1 MSKRNV
7 AATFLFFAI
16 AILSSIALGAQT
28 SCQDIFAGGQAP
40 IITNQNLT
48 AKYRELCNTAYA
60 VGHSGLTRTPLWSA
74 EHLTRQGLM
83 MGRGIKR
90 VNDFRPDTRLPASER
105 SELRD
110 YGRSGYDRGHMSPN
124 SDFPDAQTRDDSFL
138 LSNMIPQDPDNNR
151 GLHEA
156 IESVVRKETKRRGEL
171 FVITGPLFQGEK
183 LQSLKGRV
191 VIPDGIFKCL
201 CDQGRQ
207 DAGCYVENNAPGT
220 QYNVASVAQVERMT
234 GINLFPAMPASVKNR
249 AMRLPVPKLRG
260 ER

>member
-110 YGRSGYDRGHMSPN
+110 YARSGYDRGHMSPN
-124 SDFPDAQTRDDSFL
+124 SDFPDAQTRDESFL

-151 GLHEA
+151 GLHNLTPTA
-156 IESVVRKETKRRGEL
+156 Y
-171 FVITGPLFQGEK
+171 
-183 LQSLKGRV
+183 SL
-191 VIPDGIFKCL
+191 
-201 CDQGRQ
+201 
-207 DAGCYVENNAPGT
+207 
-220 QYNVASVAQVERMT
+220 
-234 GINLFPAMPASVKNR
+234 
-249 AMRLPVPKLRG
+249 
-260 ER
+260 